1 MKLLLSLV
9 DLVDMKWKF
18 KEEPNKEEVFALAKA
33 LQIPQSN
40 ASLLVQRKITTYDQ
54 AKAFFR
60 PQLSDLH
67 DPFLMLDMDIAVARI
82 RQAISS
88 HEPVMVFGDYDV
100 DGTTAVS
107 LVTHFLE
114 AQQLKPIPYIP
125 DRYEEGYGL
134 SFKGIDHAATMGITL
149 IIALDCGIKAITQ
162 VAYAKDNGIEII
174 ICDHHKPGTHLPEA
188 LAILNPKRIDC
199 SYPFKDL
206 CGCGV
211 GFKLIQA
218 LSFHQHL
225 PINELLPYLD
235 LVVTAIAADIVSI
248 TGENRILAYY
258 GLQVLNESP
267 RAGLKALMYSIKRK
281 KLNITDVVFVIAPR
295 INAAG
300 RIKHGGYAVE
310 LLLSKN
316 LTEAELKAKEIE
328 GFNIKR
334 RELDQ
339 NITEQALE
347 QIITNEEQENASTVV
362 FDACWHK
369 GVIGIV
375 ASRLMETYYRPT
387 LVFTKSG
394 EVLAASARSVK
405 GFDLYKALEACQA
418 HILQFGGHQYAAG
431 LTLRLDQYD
440 GFKKAFEAEVRHTM
454 PEHLKTRSV
463 LIDQQ
468 LDLKEITPKF
478 FRIIKQMAPFGPGNM
493 RPVFMAKQ
501 VVDSGY
507 SKNVGTDDSHL
518 KASLKQANSKVFGAI
533 GFGLGTQ
540 LSMLKAQTVDIA
552 FDLEENEWN
561 NQVNIQLRLKDI
573 K

>member
-188 LAILNPKRIDC
+188 LAILNPKRSC
-199 SYPFKDL
+199 
-206 CGCGV
+206 
-211 GFKLIQA
+211 
-218 LSFHQHL
+218 
-225 PINELLPYLD
+225 E
-235 LVVTAIAADIVSI
+235 
-248 TGENRILAYY
+248 
-258 GLQVLNESP
+258 
-267 RAGLKALMYSIKRK
+267 
-281 KLNITDVVFVIAPR
+281 
-295 INAAG
+295 
-300 RIKHGGYAVE
+300 
-310 LLLSKN
+310 
-316 LTEAELKAKEIE
+316 
-328 GFNIKR
+328 
-334 RELDQ
+334 
-339 NITEQALE
+339 
-347 QIITNEEQENASTVV
+347 
-362 FDACWHK
+362 
-369 GVIGIV
+369 
-375 ASRLMETYYRPT
+375 
-387 LVFTKSG
+387 
-394 EVLAASARSVK
+394 
-405 GFDLYKALEACQA
+405 
-418 HILQFGGHQYAAG
+418 
-431 LTLRLDQYD
+431 
-440 GFKKAFEAEVRHTM
+440 
-454 PEHLKTRSV
+454 
-463 LIDQQ
+463 
-468 LDLKEITPKF
+468 
-478 FRIIKQMAPFGPGNM
+478 
-493 RPVFMAKQ
+493 
-501 VVDSGY
+501 
-507 SKNVGTDDSHL
+507 
-518 KASLKQANSKVFGAI
+518 NSK
-533 GFGLGTQ
+533 T
-540 LSMLKAQTVDIA
+540 
-552 FDLEENEWN
+552 
-561 NQVNIQLRLKDI
+561 
-573 K
+573 